1 MRSGCISRT
10 KSHNKHKRLKIAGC
24 PVLVV
29 EQTVNMPLAD
39 AYEDLK
45 THLKQ
50 EGCKIIS
57 ETSPTEL
64 VVRQGS
70 LWGLAPQNAKKFV
83 TCTLSQNGSET
94 KISCSSKLSRD
105 WVNITVIG
113 IVFSIVMVGVCVWI
127 SLDLAHFLDTGV
139 TTTWSWIA
147 SSGKYIDYNGG
158 EYFINLTH
166 MLSGFLTAVILAET
180 GILFYA
186 RYRVDL
192 FIKEI
197 MKPSKTG
204 KTEKVAA

>member
-1 MRSGCISRT
+1 MISDFTSQT
-10 KSHNKHKRLKIAGC
+10 KNHNKHKRLKIAGC

-29 EQTVNMPLAD
+29 EQTLNMPLAD

-50 EGCKIIS
+50 EGCKIIY

-64 VVRQGS
+64 IVRQGS
-70 LWGLAPQNAKKFV
+70 LWGLAPQNAKKSV

-94 KISCSSKLSRD
+94 KICCSSKLSRD

-113 IVFSIVMVGVCVWI
+113 IVLSIVMVGVCVWI

-139 TTTWSWIA
+139 TTSWSWIA
-147 SSGKYIDYNGG
+147 SSGMYIDYNAG

-166 MLSGFLTAVILAET
+166 MLAGFLTAVILAET
-180 GILFYA
+180 LILFYA
-186 RYRVDL
+186 RARVDA
-192 FIKEI
+192 FIKEV
-197 MKPSKTG
+197 MKPSKKG
-204 KTEKVAA
+204 KTEKVVA